1 MKITKILIS
10 LFVLTISLYANN
22 TLAPVFQ
29 KLASSVKAPN
39 IILESSEDKVIKLSD
54 YKGKIVVL
62 NFWATW
68 CPPCKKE
75 MPSLQRF
82 SKMTKDKNIVVL
94 AVAVGQDEDDVF
106 PFVNTLKTTPTF
118 PILYDK
124 TSITAKNWGITAM
137 PTTIIIN
144 KDGYLTHFA
153 LGAREFDNNALIDAI
168 SKIK

>member
-1 MKITKILIS
+1 MKIIKILIT
-10 LFVLTISLYANN
+10 LFLLTINLNATN

-29 KLASSVKAPN
+29 KLASIVKAPDIVLN
-39 IILESSEDKVIKLSD
+39 SSEDRIIKLSD

-82 SKMTKDKNIVVL
+82 SQMTKDKNIVVL

-106 PFVNTLKTTPTF
+106 PFVNTLKTSPTF
-118 PILYDK
+118 PILYDTK
-124 TSITAKNWGITAM
+124 SITAQNWGITAM

-144 KDGYLTHFA
+144 KEGYLTHFA
-153 LGAREFDNNALIDAI
+153 LGAREFDNKALIDAI
-168 SKIK
+168 SKL